1 MYRLKVLVQ
10 SMMNAESQNS
20 IKILETSCFL
30 WLSPCRQHMVFT
42 ERVCWPEL
50 VTFGFQIFQSFF
62 WKHFIIFLI
71 IIISPVCA
79 SAGKEIAGLCIRILL
94 FLEAKVLGNI
104 FYSDGKGISYIPP
117 KKVITY
123 LYLALMAFSFL
134 AWHCRWAGKTAC
146 ALLMENRFSLH
157 FFSLGFHAHRLF
169 SVPLDFYL

>member
-1 MYRLKVLVQ
+1 MI
-10 SMMNAESQNS
+10 NAESQNS

-71 IIISPVCA
+71 IIISPVSASTVEKKWQICA
-79 SAGKEIAGLCIRILL
+79 LGFFFSLKQKYWEIFSA
-94 FLEAKVLGNI
+94 
-104 FYSDGKGISYIPP
+104 GKGISYIPP

-123 LYLALMAFSFL
+123 LYLALMDFSFL

-169 SVPLDFYL
+169 SVPLDFYLRFFTYFVS